1 MRHRLL
7 LAPTLS
13 LLLLTAC
20 ADPGGI
26 APRDSLRAPPP
37 LRLAAAQAPWPR
49 ADWWRGLKD
58 AQLDRLIAQG
68 LADNPTL
75 HLAEARLRRA
85 QALAGEAQ
93 AALAPQV
100 TAGGSMV
107 EQRFPANGVYPP
119 PYAANIRSLDHLGL
133 DGAYDLD
140 LWGGD
145 EARLRAALGEA
156 RAEAV
161 EVQAA
166 RLDLA
171 AAIAQSYVRLADA
184 YDQRDLDRALLAQKR
199 RIALLA
205 EQRAEA
211 GLDSAIAAREAQ
223 AAGAALEAA
232 LAADDER
239 IALLGQQVAVLA
251 GQSPDHGRDLTRP
264 ALRLSAAVGLPTT
277 LSTALIGRRP
287 DVVAQRWRVEAAEQ
301 DIKAAHAA
309 FYPDLKLTAFVGLD
323 SIGVGNFLVGSA
335 RDYGVGPAVT
345 LPIFDGGRLRAALGA
360 AAAGRDMAV
369 DRYNAAVLAA
379 LEDVVGRLTA
389 WQANETALA
398 REQAATAQLEQAW
411 RLAGL
416 RYRQGLV
423 NDLAVLEAEGRLT
436 EQKRQLLAARNRR
449 YALAVALAH
458 ALGGGYAP
466 HPAAL

>member
-7 LAPTLS
+7 LALPLP

-26 APRDSLRAPPP
+26 APRESLRDPAP
-37 LRLAAAQAPWPR
+37 LHVAAVPAPWPS
-49 ADWWRGLKD
+49 ADWWRGLND
-58 AQLDRLIAQG
+58 PQLDRLIAHG

-85 QALAGEAQ
+85 QSLAGMAE

-100 TAGGSMV
+100 TAAGSAV
-107 EQRFPANGVYPP
+107 EQRFPANGIYPP
-119 PYAANIRSLDHLGL
+119 PYAANIRSMDHLGL

-145 EARLRAALGEA
+145 EARLRQALGEA
-156 RAEAV
+156 RAGAV

-171 AAIAQSYVRLADA
+171 AAMAQAYVRLADA

-199 RIALLA
+199 RIAALA
-205 EQRAEA
+205 GQRAQA
-211 GLDSAIAAREAQ
+211 GLDSDIAAREAE
-223 AAGAALEAA
+223 ADSAALEAG
-232 LAADDER
+232 LTAADAR
-239 IALLGQQVAVLA
+239 IVLLGQQLAVLA
-251 GQSPDHGRDLTRP
+251 GQNPDQGRAITRP
-264 ALRLSAAVGLPTT
+264 ALSLSAAVGLPTT
-277 LSTALIGRRP
+277 LSAALIGRRP

-301 DIKAAHAA
+301 GVKAAHAD

-323 SIGVGNFLVGSA
+323 SIGIDNFLMSSG

-369 DRYNAAVLAA
+369 DRYNATVLAA

-398 REQAATAQLEQAW
+398 QEQAATAQREQAW

-436 EQKRQLLAARNRR
+436 EQKRRLLDARNQR
-449 YALAVALAH
+449 YALAIALAH